1 METLPG
7 LAKGSDG
14 KEQKDTKSRQRKK
27 SDSSR
32 GAGEGTRESA
42 ASEDSGTSSLP
53 LTPQRSS
60 AAADLLPQVIVK
72 KEVKEEVEVKEVDMA
87 FVVDL
92 CQEAVGRGVVGM
104 KEVKDVLLLRQL
116 EAGPGNDAIPQEGV
130 SEALLERGLEICGA
144 IEVGKAAGKRLFAR
158 PLNNQVRK
166 L

>member
-1 METLPG
+1 METSPAAG

-42 ASEDSGTSSLP
+42 ASEDSGTGAQSSLP
-53 LTPQRSS
+53 LTPQRSGV
-60 AAADLLPQVIVK
+60 AADLLPQVIVK

-116 EAGPGNDAIPQEGV
+116 EAGPGNELKLEKQQESG
-130 SEALLERGLEICGA
+130 SLLGH
-144 IEVGKAAGKRLFAR
+144 
-158 PLNNQVRK
+158 
-166 L
+166 